1 MIRVIE
7 VRSKVWRTLVL
18 TAGSAVHTFLLDAR
32 PTAFSFCS
40 RLETKFNWER
50 KFAGSYLGVEIGAG
64 HEWLWTELGHVS
76 VERQGS
82 GERAF
87 QVGRTPRT
95 KIQRGQ

>member
-1 MIRVIE
+1 M
-7 VRSKVWRTLVL
+7 
-18 TAGSAVHTFLLDAR
+18 
-32 PTAFSFCS
+32 
-40 RLETKFNWER
+40 
-50 KFAGSYLGVEIGAG
+50 GVEIGAG
-64 HEWLWTELGHVS
+64 HEWLWTELGNVS